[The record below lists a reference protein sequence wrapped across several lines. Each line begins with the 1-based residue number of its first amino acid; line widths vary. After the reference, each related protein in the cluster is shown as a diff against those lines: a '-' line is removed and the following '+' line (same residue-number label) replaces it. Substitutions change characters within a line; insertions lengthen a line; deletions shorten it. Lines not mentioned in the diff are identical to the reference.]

1 MESNLFRFFFLFVY
15 RLRKVAS
22 LLPPHLEGKKLIEC
36 ASVSRHRKTES
47 PTQSSRWWLYLTFAL
62 VMAILHFPSVGWC
75 RFPWR
80 YDNAIESSR
89 SDDWILCLPFHPHF
103 RPPTVH
109 HDLQRKMTHD
119 PLANATGEYRQVL
132 LRGPR
137 LTGCTKAYNI
147 LSTDSVVWYFR
158 YRASSYGSLEMWLIV
173 QKKYQ
178 TSAE

>member
-1 MESNLFRFFFLFVY
+1 MESNLFVFFFLFVY

-36 ASVSRHRKTES
+36 ASVRRHRKTES

-89 SDDWILCLPFHPHF
+89 SDDWILCPPFHPHF
-103 RPPTVH
+103 RPPTMH
-109 HDLQRKMTHD
+109 HDLQRKMTWYTILLQTQPVNTDRSYCED
-119 PLANATGEYRQVL
+119 PAWLVAQK
-132 LRGPR
+132 
-137 LTGCTKAYNI
+137 LTI
-147 LSTDSVVWYFR
+147 F
-158 YRASSYGSLEMWLIV
+158 
-173 QKKYQ
+173 
-178 TSAE
+178 